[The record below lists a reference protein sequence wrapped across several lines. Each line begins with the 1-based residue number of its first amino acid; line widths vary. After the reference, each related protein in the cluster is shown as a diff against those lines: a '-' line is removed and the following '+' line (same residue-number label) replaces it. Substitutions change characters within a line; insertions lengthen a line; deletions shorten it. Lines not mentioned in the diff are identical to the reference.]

1 MIPRRFHL
9 IWSGRRFPYVNR
21 LAVESIL
28 LANPRADVVIHF
40 SDPPSNEH
48 WQALETLE
56 RVSFRELSMDE
67 LLEGAPNPD
76 GIRRTFAAVAE
87 NYPAGRSNI
96 WRYLVLNRFGG
107 IYVDFDVLALRS
119 MEPLLD
125 EEGFVGEEL
134 VFKAD
139 DERVQGAPFRASMI
153 PEYATFLASWA
164 LTRLNSRL
172 PGDGA
177 AIDALSESLS
187 SVWGVRKLN
196 NAVLGA
202 EAGHPFFRRAL
213 ELIPETDPAIRY
225 GLGPILM
232 NRVWAETGGA
242 RMRRLGPEA
251 FYAVP
256 PSQTHRFFSRGGKPL
271 PEEAYLIHWCSSNEK
286 KKAAKLTPETLDRDP
301 GERGLLIHRL
311 AWKTISGRDALERG

>member
-1 MIPRRFHL
+1 MIPWRFHL
-9 IWSGRRFPYVNR
+9 VWSGRRFPYVNR

-28 LANPRADVVIHF
+28 LANPGAEVVVHY

-67 LLEGAPNPD
+67 LLEDAPDPD
-76 GIRRTFAAVAE
+76 GIRRTFDAVAE

-107 IYVDFDVLALRS
+107 IYADFDVLALRS
-119 MEPLLD
+119 MEPLLG

-134 VFKAD
+134 VFRAD
-139 DERVQGAPFRASMI
+139 DERVQGAPFRASMV

-164 LTRLNSRL
+164 LTRLNSKL
-172 PGDGA
+172 LGNGA
-177 AIDALSESLS
+177 ALNALSESLS
-187 SVWGVRKLN
+187 DVWGVRKLN

-213 ELIPETDPAIRY
+213 ELVPKTDPAVRY

-232 NRVWAETGGA
+232 NRVWAETNGE

-256 PSQTHRFFSRGGKPL
+256 PSQTHRFFSRAENPL
-271 PEEAYLIHWCSSNEK
+271 PDEAFLIHWCSSNEK
-286 KKAAKLTPETLDRDP
+286 EKAAKLTPETLDRDP

-311 AWKTISGRDALERG
+311 AWKTISGRDALKRG

>member
-1 MIPRRFHL
+1 MIPWRFHL
-9 IWSGRRFPYVNR
+9 VWSGRRFPYVNR

-28 LANPRADVVIHF
+28 LANPGAEVVVHY

-67 LLEGAPNPD
+67 LLEDAPDPD
-76 GIRRTFAAVAE
+76 GIRRTFDAVAE

-96 WRYLVLNRFGG
+96 WRYLVLNRF
-107 IYVDFDVLALRS
+107 DVLALRS
-119 MEPLLD
+119 MEPLLR

-134 VFKAD
+134 VFRAD
-139 DERVQGAPFRASMI
+139 DERVQGAPFRASMV

-164 LTRLNSRL
+164 LTRLNSKL
-172 PGDGA
+172 LGNGA
-177 AIDALSESLS
+177 ALNALSESLS
-187 SVWGVRKLN
+187 DVWGVRKLN

-213 ELIPETDPAIRY
+213 ELIPKTDPAVRY
-225 GLGPILM
+225 SLGPILM
-232 NRVWAETGGA
+232 NRVWAETNGE

-256 PSQTHRFFSRGGKPL
+256 PSQTHRFFSRAENPL
-271 PEEAYLIHWCSSNEK
+271 PDEAFLIHWCSSNEK
-286 KKAAKLTPETLDRDP
+286 ETAAKLTPETLDRDP

-311 AWKTISGRDALERG
+311 AWKTISGRDALKRG